1 MNLKYGEKVKARDGG
16 YIDKEI
22 FDPVIDAAEEI
33 IEKFEENSRA
43 TVPNNMKLKIG
54 VNTTYSFLWLNCIHY
69 TYYTTFKPS
78 SRLIHYHENN
88 KCDFVKYSCMH
99 KA

>member
-1 MNLKYGEKVKARDGG
+1 MNLKYGEKVKARDGS

-22 FDPVIDAAEEI
+22 FDPVIDAAEES

-54 VNTTYSFLWLNCIHY
+54 VNTLLYFMIKLY
-69 TYYTTFKPS
+69 K
-78 SRLIHYHENN
+78 
-88 KCDFVKYSCMH
+88 
-99 KA
+99 